1 MSTRR
6 EYSDEI
12 KAQVMAALLAG
23 QSVSAVAREYSL
35 PKGTV
40 SSWRKAALRELDGGA
55 VENESTQKGSELGD
69 LVLAYLREN
78 LITLR
83 AQAVHFR
90 DPKWLSRQDASE
102 LAVLHGV
109 VTDKAIRLLE
119 AIDAGNE

>member
-1 MSTRR
+1 MARR

-40 SSWRKAALRELDGGA
+40 SSWRKAAVEKSLAGR
-55 VENESTQKGSELGD
+55 VENSATQKGQEIGD
-69 LVLAYLREN
+69 LVLGYLREN
-78 LITLR
+78 LITLK